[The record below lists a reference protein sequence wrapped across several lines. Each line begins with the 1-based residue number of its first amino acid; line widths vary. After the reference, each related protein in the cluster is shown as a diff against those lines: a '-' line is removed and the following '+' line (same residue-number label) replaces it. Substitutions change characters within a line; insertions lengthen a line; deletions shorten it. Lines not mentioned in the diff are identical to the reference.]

1 MAQHTDSG
9 GGPRYNRAV
18 SGARW
23 RRYAVLGLVVLPL
36 PLLVLA
42 VLPGGPAAV
51 QVAGIALAWW
61 YGVLVGPLVAMLLAT
76 IILLVVGGE

>member
-9 GGPRYNRAV
+9 ECPRYNRPM

-23 RRYAVLGLVVLPL
+23 RRYAVLGLVLLPM

-42 VLPGGPAAV
+42 VLPGGSAAV

-61 YGVLVGPLVAMLLAT
+61 YGVLVGPVVATVLAT
-76 IILLVVGGE
+76 TILIVGGE